1 MTISSTVRIAGPY
14 IGSGAA
20 TVFPFAF
27 KVFAAAEMQVAKLNT
42 TSNVEIILVLNTDYT
57 VQLNGDQNGTPG
69 GTITLLAVLPSGYNL
84 TITSDIANLQPT
96 DLTNQ
101 GGFYPEVITDALD
114 RATIQIQQLDQNS
127 RAIKIPLSDG
137 VLDMTTPVVAERQG
151 KYLAFDSLGLP
162 VVSSGTGSDSALRT
176 DLANATAVS
185 AGSRLSGFRQTG
197 TGATARTVDAKL
209 KDTFN
214 IMDYA
219 QGSWVPNDITKDFTP
234 TFAAAIA
241 AVAADGGGVL
251 EFVGSTTYYFLTR
264 PPEITGGVSLSGN
277 FARIRK
283 RYIETGTGTYAGAEG
298 TKRGVFSFLGNTNNF
313 TFIENFTFQN
323 QAWDGVD
330 DTGNGSAISI
340 VADAGNTFGPGLI
353 WIRNIH
359 CSADTT
365 GLPSPANYIW
375 WKSCIYLDGSE
386 VRTAPIGVRG
396 VYISDCSLFTP
407 AIAAIEAY
415 AALHLFCSDTESN
428 VGRTGCVGVKID
440 GGLKDGTG
448 LGAQT
453 DRPMFSNCDFQSV
466 FGFKIG
472 TESSVTHSYVQSPIV
487 TGTIGQLEL
496 GAQALYPLLVGSQTN
511 TLTIDPSVL
520 YTLITE
526 NGCALNGTTTING
539 LTTINSFLNAPS
551 GNVTGFRFPTGVT
564 TYGIA
569 CAGATDS
576 GIASTIPFA
585 VGESIRFSMGSSKL
599 FVVATG
605 NGASCLVFAD
615 YLSAAVSLVSNPTAI
630 FTNATGTPERISIT
644 KVANSHQIRIFNE
657 YTATAFIVTMCAF
670 GSTPTSITL
679 GV

>member
-42 TSNVEIILVLNTDYT
+42 TSNVETILVLNTDYT

-69 GTITLLAVLPSGYNL
+69 GTITLPAVLSSGYNL

>member
-1 MTISSTVRIAGPY
+1 
-14 IGSGAA
+14 
-20 TVFPFAF
+20 
-27 KVFAAAEMQVAKLNT
+27 VFAAAEMQVVKLNT
-42 TSNVEIILVLNTDYT
+42 TSNVETTLALNTDYT
-57 VQLNGDQNGTPG
+57 VQLNDDQNDNPG
-69 GTITLLAVLPSGYNL
+69 GTIILSVVLDSGYNL
-84 TITSDIANLQPT
+84 TITSDIANLQPIE
-96 DLTNQ
+96 LTNQ
-101 GGFYPEVITDALD
+101 GGFYPEVITNAFD

-127 RAIKIPLSDG
+127 RSIKIPLSDG
-137 VLDMTTPVVAERQG
+137 VLNMTTPVVSERQG

-197 TGATARTVDAKL
+197 TGAVARTVDAKL

-214 IMDYA
+214 IMDYV
-219 QGSWVPNDITKDFTP
+219 QGDWVPNDVTKDFTP

-241 AVAADGGGVL
+241 AVAAAGGGVL
-251 EFVGSTTYYFLTR
+251 EFVGSKTYYFLTR
-264 PPEITGGVSLSGN
+264 PPEITGGVCLSGN

-386 VRTAPIGVRG
+386 VRTDPIGIRG
-396 VYISDCSLFTP
+396 LYISNCELFTP
-407 AIAAIEAY
+407 ATATIEAY
-415 AALHLFCSDTESN
+415 GIEHLFVSDTESN
-428 VGRTGCVGVKID
+428 VGRTGCCGVKID

-448 LGAQT
+448 LGVKT
-453 DRPMFSNCDFQSV
+453 DRPTFSNCDFQSV

-496 GAQALYPLLVGSQTN
+496 GAQANYPLLVGSQAN
-511 TLTIDPSVL
+511 TLTIDPTVL

-526 NGCALNGTTTING
+526 DGCALNG
-539 LTTINSFLNAPS
+539 LTTINGALFVSGAVVAKGGNA
-551 GNVTGFRFPTGVT
+551 TGFRFPTGVT

-569 CAGATDS
+569 CAGATDA
-576 GIASTIPFA
+576 GFGAFTVPASQ
-585 VGESIRFSMGSSKL
+585 SIRFTMGSAKMAMISL
-599 FVVATG
+599 ATG
-605 NGASCLVFAD
+605 DACLVFAD
-615 YLSAAVSLVSNPTAI
+615 FKNATVSLVSNPSAT
-630 FTNATGTPERISIT
+630 FTNATGTASRVSIT
-644 KVANSHQIRIFNE
+644 KSVNSHELRIYNE
-657 YTATAFIVTMCAF
+657 FATTQTISVCAF
-670 GSTPTSITL
+670 GSTPSTITL
-679 GV
+679 GA